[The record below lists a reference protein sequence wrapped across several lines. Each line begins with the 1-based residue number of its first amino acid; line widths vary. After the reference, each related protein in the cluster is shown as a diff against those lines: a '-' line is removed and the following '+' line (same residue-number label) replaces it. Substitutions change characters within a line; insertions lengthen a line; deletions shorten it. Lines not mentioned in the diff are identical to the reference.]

1 MCCMHSPLPL
11 FTPRIVA
18 IGACLLVGLLVA
30 GPCPL
35 GYAASPEATSP
46 SATQEA
52 KAPAKRAPLTPG
64 RRIEF
69 VSAMLLWFAVV
80 TAGLVLLALVMV
92 WGRRLRHAVR
102 RPPRLST
109 VPDPLWYLKK
119 GSPAV
124 AGGATEISPKK
135 SDTGREADGRSE
147 P

>member
-1 MCCMHSPLPL
+1 MRRPLLL
-11 FTPRIVA
+11 FTPRPVA
-18 IGACLLVGLLVA
+18 IGACLLVVLLVA
-30 GPCPL
+30 EPCPL
-35 GYAASPEATSP
+35 GYAASPPVTSP
-46 SATQEA
+46 PATQEA
-52 KAPAKRAPLTPG
+52 KAAAKRVPLTAG

-109 VPDPLWYLKK
+109 VPNPFWYLKK
-119 GSPAV
+119 SPSAV
-124 AGGATEISPKK
+124 AGSAPEILPKK
-135 SDTGREADGRSE
+135 NETGRDADGRSE